1 MPLQD
6 LVNAALAERR
16 DANYRRARADALLA
30 AVIGEAER
38 LRSTGVSVREL
49 DSDQRIGT
57 LRLDG
62 ANLPAV
68 PAISDPGELASWL
81 AERFPELVTA
91 SVAVPV
97 GRLEEV
103 LELLDMA
110 GLRDVAEASVVPRD
124 LAKTLAWLG
133 EHCKVQADPKTPH
146 TWNVLHV
153 DSEGH
158 TTPVPGTTAQRPSPT
173 WKVLVDPALQADAK
187 AVAQAEIEDL
197 VRELREQDARDRSD
211 DDGQQFAAAARE
223 AQHDA
228 QPPVSGIMRGPLER
242 VKALSAKVDAAL
254 ARRDEYAARTT
265 RQLADELRERGL
277 STAGG
282 KEARIDR
289 LLESDGLVAPAPAAA
304 SG

>member
-16 DANYRRARADALLA
+16 DADYRRARADALLA

-68 PAISDPGELASWL
+68 PAVSDPGELASWL
-81 AERFPELVTA
+81 AERFPDLVTA

-103 LELLDMA
+103 LDLLDMA
-110 GLRDVAEASVVPRD
+110 GLRGIAEASVAPRD
-124 LAKTLAWLG
+124 LPQTLAWLG
-133 EHCKVQADPKTPH
+133 EHCKVQADPETPH

-153 DSEGH
+153 DSDGH
-158 TTPVPGTTAQRPSPT
+158 TTPVPGTTARPPAPT
-173 WKVLVDPALQADAK
+173 WKVLVNKTIKADAV
-187 AVAQAEIEDL
+187 AVARSEIEEF
-197 VRELREQDARDRSD
+197 VRELREQDA
-211 DDGQQFAAAARE
+211 DGHAARLR
-223 AQHDA
+223 A
-228 QPPVSGIMRGPLER
+228 
-242 VKALSAKVDAAL
+242 VK
-254 ARRDEYAARTT
+254 
-265 RQLADELRERGL
+265 LADELPKSHDSDEGRDLADKWDADAAEYAALPRRELTRLCRDRTLLTSGTKAEL
-277 STAGG
+277 V
-282 KEARIDR
+282 DR
-289 LLESDGLVAPAPAAA
+289 LIVADRNAGSPGRPVDVA